1 MPVLRQSMERG
12 RFRIRLCLRAVQDQ
26 RAVCGHRCRSVGVV
40 PIESGCAVTAT
51 RQSAPVPTQSLCACR
66 AERSAGVRLIVCT
79 RARTDY
85 DDFDEM
91 VNPVENFYE
100 FAVGGWRKRNPIPPE
115 YPSWNCFT
123 ILHDLNQ
130 KRLKEMVDELGVKA
144 DASGTEKKLADYW
157 ASAMDEAAI
166 EAAGMAPLVPLLD
179 AVSAEKIGS
188 DLTGLT
194 EVLAKLIL
202 WGVGAT
208 PFSFYE
214 SPDK

>member
-1 MPVLRQSMERG
+1 
-12 RFRIRLCLRAVQDQ
+12 
-26 RAVCGHRCRSVGVV
+26 
-40 PIESGCAVTAT
+40 
-51 RQSAPVPTQSLCACR
+51 
-66 AERSAGVRLIVCT
+66 
-79 RARTDY
+79 
-85 DDFDEM
+85 
-91 VNPVENFYE
+91 
-100 FAVGGWRKRNPIPPE
+100 
-115 YPSWNCFT
+115 
-123 ILHDLNQ
+123 LNQ

-208 PFSFYE
+208 PFSLYE

>member
-1 MPVLRQSMERG
+1 M
-12 RFRIRLCLRAVQDQ
+12 
-26 RAVCGHRCRSVGVV
+26 
-40 PIESGCAVTAT
+40 TAT

-130 KRLKEMVDELGVKA
+130 KRLKEMVDELLDFLYHYLKGYA
-144 DASGTEKKLADYW
+144 LCHR
-157 ASAMDEAAI
+157 
-166 EAAGMAPLVPLLD
+166 PLLT
-179 AVSAEKIGS
+179 SRGCHLGGS
-188 DLTGLT
+188 
-194 EVLAKLIL
+194 VLL
-202 WGVGAT
+202 
-208 PFSFYE
+208 F
-214 SPDK
+214 